1 MAFEVVEVT
10 QHEITA
16 ALETE
21 EGHFADLK
29 AIEVAPAKLTRSLA
43 AFANADGGDLFIGID
58 EDQRARTRTWRGFR
72 SPEDANGPV
81 QAFEETFALDQHVEY
96 VFLRDPT
103 GKHQGVVLK
112 ASIQKTPDIR
122 KASDGRIYVRR
133 GAQNL
138 RYDDPEAIR
147 RLEYQKGIRSFETH
161 PVDVPLDLVTNSE
174 AVIGFMLE
182 VVPSAEPE
190 RWLRKQLLIREE
202 KPTVAA
208 LLVFSDEP
216 QVGLPKQSTIKIYRY
231 SGTAKTGT
239 RATLQGQPITVEGNL
254 YNQIYA
260 AVRTTVR
267 LVEEVRLLG
276 PSGLEQVSYPEVALH
291 EIITNAV
298 LHRDYSIADDI
309 HVRIFDNRIEVASPG
324 RLPAHITPHNILD
337 ERAARNGLIVR
348 WINKFPDPPNKDV
361 GEGLRTAFD
370 AMRSLKLKPP
380 EIQESDNAVV
390 VRIRH
395 ERLAS
400 PEEMIVEYLNSN
412 DEISNRVVRDLTGIG
427 SENIVKGIFKRM
439 MKSGEIEAIPDRSL
453 RYAAYRLPT
462 KGENDGDDA

>member
-10 QHEITA
+10 DHEILA

-29 AIEVAPAKLTRSLA
+29 AIEIAPAKLTRSLA
-43 AFANADGGDLFIGID
+43 AFANADGGDLFIGVD
-58 EDQRARTRTWRGFR
+58 EDKQAKTRVWRGFA
-72 SPEDANGPV
+72 SPEDANGHV
-81 QAFEETFALDQHVEY
+81 QAFENTFTLDQHVEY
-96 VFLRDPT
+96 VFLRDRNGTHP
-103 GKHQGVVLK
+103 GLVLK

-138 RYDDPEAIR
+138 PCADPEAIR

-161 PVDVPLDLVTNSE
+161 PVDIPIDLVTNSE
-174 AVIGFMLE
+174 AVIGFLLE
-182 VVPSAEPE
+182 VVPTGEPE
-190 RWLRKQLLIREE
+190 PWLRKQLLIRED

-208 LLVFSDEP
+208 LLLFSDEP
-216 QVGLPKQSTIKIYRY
+216 QVGLPKQSTIKVYRY
-231 SGTAKTGT
+231 SGTEKVGT
-239 RATLQGQPITVEGNL
+239 RVALQGQPMTVEGNL
-254 YNQIYA
+254 YSQIYS
-260 AVRTTVR
+260 AVRVTV
-267 LVEEVRLLG
+267 EMIQGVRLLG
-276 PSGLEQVSYPEVALH
+276 PSGLEQVNYPEVALH

-298 LHRDYSIADDI
+298 IHRDYSVADDI

-324 RLPAHITPHNILD
+324 RLPAHITPDNILD

-380 EIQESDNAVV
+380 EIEESENAVV

-400 PEEMIVEYLNSN
+400 PEEMILEYLKSN
-412 DEISNRVVRDLTGIG
+412 DEISNSVVRDLTGIG
-427 SENIVKGIFKRM
+427 SENVVKGIFKRM
-439 MKSGEIEAIPDRSL
+439 IKSGELEAIPDRSL

-462 KGENDGDDA
+462 KNSDQ